1 MLSISTA
8 DKLFRKVSR
17 AWRCVQLL
25 CVWCLLSK
33 VKVLRFNY
41 QKMFAVGSVPWKAH
55 PCLCPGA
62 DLTEGTC
69 TRVGW
74 ATGHWAGGF
83 PSDGGPKCWL
93 LLCHPITSLVV
104 SGTPVVDWCRR
115 QDWQETAFCSLLGRI
130 FPQPLPWT
138 VSPRHWTTGRG
149 VDHGGAVKVPHP

>member
-1 MLSISTA
+1 MG
-8 DKLFRKVSR
+8 
-17 AWRCVQLL
+17 RCVLLL
-25 CVWCLLSK
+25 CAWCLLSK

-55 PCLCPGA
+55 QGQGCRCPPCSWAGGHSCPGA
-62 DLTEGTC
+62 DTTQGTC

-74 ATGHWAGGF
+74 ATGHWAAGF
-83 PSDGGPKCWL
+83 PSGGGTKSWL

-115 QDWQETAFCSLLGRI
+115 QDWQETAFLSLLGRI

-138 VSPRHWTTGRG
+138 MSPRHWTTGRG
-149 VDHGGAVKVPHP
+149 VGHGGAVRVPHP

>member
-55 PCLCPGA
+55 PCAWALE
-62 DLTEGTC
+62 LTSQ
-69 TRVGW
+69 RVPAHGW
-74 ATGHWAGGF
+74 GEPQDTELEDFHLMVVQSVGSCSVT
-83 PSDGGPKCWL
+83 PSP
-93 LLCHPITSLVV
+93 
-104 SGTPVVDWCRR
+104 
-115 QDWQETAFCSLLGRI
+115 
-130 FPQPLPWT
+130 PL
-138 VSPRHWTTGRG
+138 
-149 VDHGGAVKVPHP
+149 